1 MRISRTQRFLAA
13 VTLSMTLLVI
23 PAFACELAGPNTHI
37 GKIKAIELAQSSLTI
52 IDQQMKKDVTFQAA
66 QEQLKGLSVG
76 QRVSVKYSEMKGQ
89 LMAEEIKPL

>member
-89 LMAEEIKPL
+89 LRAEEIKPL

>member
-1 MRISRTQRFLAA
+1 
-13 VTLSMTLLVI
+13 
-23 PAFACELAGPNTHI
+23 
-37 GKIKAIELAQSSLTI
+37 
-52 IDQQMKKDVTFQAA
+52 MKKDVTFQAA

>member
-1 MRISRTQRFLAA
+1 MTPKATRVLVA
-13 VTLSMTLLVI
+13 VIVSMTFLGL

-66 QEQLKGLSVG
+66 QEQLKGLSPG
-76 QRVSVKYSEMKGQ
+76 QLVSVKYSEMKGQ

>member
-1 MRISRTQRFLAA
+1 MRISRTQR
-13 VTLSMTLLVI
+13 LLVAVI
-23 PAFACELAGPNTHI
+23 VATTMVALPALACELAGPNTHI

-76 QRVSVKYSEMKGQ
+76 QRVAVKYSEMKGQ
-89 LMAEEIKPL
+89 LKADEIKPL